1 MLAINSTMM
10 AVNLQTVNPR
20 SPLAANKILLRLG
33 QAFAGATF
41 TSRQASNVLGL
52 DFLYTAKKLFR
63 MRRNNLLNVAAREPR
78 IEGGYE
84 NLYEISAHG
93 FRKINYLLAKGGV
106 SGKIP
111 TAKQPP
117 DLISQTFASQYLL
130 TGTGTVKELF
140 GHGLVKIAARGVN
153 ISPVTDEIGM
163 LLGSFDETFLQD
175 DIICKHLF
183 NSSPFEA
190 IYTRSLARATRLQ
203 KLGFIQKDLDLP
215 GFIANAIIRGSTE
228 SAILM
233 SLLLRSL
240 KLKMEAEARQGATT
254 RQNLFGQSGNVNCQ
268 SCLDYRL
275 KLIEEKYKSV
285 ILKSE
290 NIHLNDKCIELSQK
304 LWEASEKAL
313 SDRFSR
319 MQERGY
325 MEKRIDRIFECL
337 LIIAKGLDKFPNND
351 PFLGLMKRS
360 VKNSFIIMAA
370 MNCLARNPY
379 SET

>member
-1 MLAINSTMM
+1 M
-10 AVNLQTVNPR
+10 
-20 SPLAANKILLRLG
+20 
-33 QAFAGATF
+33 
-41 TSRQASNVLGL
+41 
-52 DFLYTAKKLFR
+52 
-63 MRRNNLLNVAAREPR
+63 
-78 IEGGYE
+78 IEQ
-84 NLYEISAHG
+84 S
-93 FRKINYLLAKGGV
+93 V
-106 SGKIP
+106 
-111 TAKQPP
+111 
-117 DLISQTFASQYLL
+117 ASQYLL
-130 TGTGTVKELF
+130 HGTGTVKELLN
-140 GHGLVKIAARGVN
+140 HGLVKIATRGVN

-254 RQNLFGQSGNVNCQ
+254 RQSLFGQSGNVNCQ

>member
-1 MLAINSTMM
+1 M
-10 AVNLQTVNPR
+10 AVNFQAVKPR
-20 SPLAANKILLRLG
+20 SQLAANQLLIRLG
-33 QAFAGATF
+33 QVFGGATF
-41 TSRQASNVLGL
+41 TSRQASNALGY
-52 DFLYTAKKLFR
+52 DFLYTAKKLSR
-63 MRRNNLLNVAAREPR
+63 MRKNNVLNVAAKETRVW
-78 IEGGYE
+78 GGYE
-84 NLYEISAHG
+84 NRYKISTHG
-93 FRKINYLLAKGGV
+93 FRKINYLTKRGL
-106 SGKIP
+106 SGEIP
-111 TAKQPP
+111 TTPKP
-117 DLISQTFASQYLL
+117 DMIEQSVASQYLL
-130 TGTGTVKELF
+130 HGTGTVKELLN
-140 GHGLVKIAARGVN
+140 HGLVKIATRGVN

-254 RQNLFGQSGNVNCQ
+254 RQSLFGQSGNVNCQ

>member
-10 AVNLQTVNPR
+10 AVNFQASPR
-20 SPLAANKILLRLG
+20 RSQLAANQILMRLG
-33 QAFAGATF
+33 EVFAGATF
-41 TSRQASNVLGL
+41 TSRRASNVLGL
-52 DFLYTAKKLFR
+52 DFLYTAKLLFR
-63 MRRNNLLNVAAREPR
+63 MKKGNLLRVDAREPR

-84 NLYEISAHG
+84 NRYQISTHG
-93 FRKINYLLAKGGV
+93 FRKINYLTKRGL
-106 SGKIP
+106 SGEIP
-111 TAKQPP
+111 TTPKP
-117 DLISQTFASQYLL
+117 DMIEQSVASQYLL
-130 TGTGTVKELF
+130 HGTGTVKELLN
-140 GHGLVKIAARGVN
+140 HGLVKIATRGVN

-254 RQNLFGQSGNVNCQ
+254 RQSLFGQSGNVNCQ

>member
-10 AVNLQTVNPR
+10 AVNFQASPR
-20 SPLAANKILLRLG
+20 RSQLAANQILMRLG
-33 QAFAGATF
+33 EVFAGATF
-41 TSRQASNVLGL
+41 TSRRASNVLGL
-52 DFLYTAKKLFR
+52 DFLYTAKLLFR
-63 MRRNNLLNVAAREPR
+63 MKKGNLLRVDAREHR

-84 NLYEISAHG
+84 NRYQISTHG
-93 FRKINYLLAKGGV
+93 FRKINYLTKRGL
-106 SGKIP
+106 SGEIP
-111 TAKQPP
+111 TTPKP
-117 DLISQTFASQYLL
+117 DMIEQSVASQYLL
-130 TGTGTVKELF
+130 HGTGTVKELLN
-140 GHGLVKIAARGVN
+140 HGLVKIATRGVN

-254 RQNLFGQSGNVNCQ
+254 RQSLFGQSGNVNCQ